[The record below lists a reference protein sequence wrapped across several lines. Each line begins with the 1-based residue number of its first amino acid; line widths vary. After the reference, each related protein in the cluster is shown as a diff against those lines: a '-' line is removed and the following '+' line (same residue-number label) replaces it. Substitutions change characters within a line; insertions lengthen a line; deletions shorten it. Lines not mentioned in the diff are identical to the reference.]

1 MLISKYTYFVNS
13 YGNQIKTLNKPCN
26 GTCDIFIFPLKEE
39 LVQITGLSAGQ
50 EGLESELVDAIEK
63 DVVEAIEAVEAVQA
77 AEE

>member
-1 MLISKYTYFVNS
+1 MGHI
-13 YGNQIKTLNKPCN
+13 
-26 GTCDIFIFPLKEE
+26 CDRTFIFSLLEE
-39 LVQITGLSAGQ
+39 KFGQITGLSAGQ